1 MALSTK
7 RILFPSVDRDGSV
20 SKALQL
26 DPTSS
31 IPARTLLFEET
42 SSRRQLVAASCYLA
56 KTCAAAGRNQEAIT
70 HLCKALEAGF
80 RDQKK
85 LMTDKEFAVLRSTAE
100 FRQLMPEQH
109 GSKKSA
115 A

>member
-7 RILFPSVDRDGSV
+7 RILIPSGGRNGSLA
-20 SKALQL
+20 KALQL

-42 SSRRQLVAASCYLA
+42 SSRQQLVAASCYLA
-56 KTCAAAGRNQEAIT
+56 KTCASAGRNQEAIT
-70 HLCKALEAGF
+70 HLRKGLQAGF

-85 LMTDKEFAVLRSTAE
+85 LKTDKEFAVLPCCVPLRSFA
-100 FRQLMPEQH
+100 
-109 GSKKSA
+109 S
-115 A
+115 